1 MLVLKDIWQCHI
13 ESISSV
19 SRLFSYF
26 CLKTIQV
33 LKLCNIFWVCQ
44 EALALFMCETIQYCH
59 LRRSVLYVCVWRCNR
74 QLNGWSIPFS
84 RFIVFQSWGYTLFLP
99 YYKENETQ
107 ETMSPHCLETLYINI
122 WIAFTYREA
131 LNHALIHMHINRDTH
146 WLKHKHGQNEKLQ
159 LFNNKYLKYIK

>member
-19 SRLFSYF
+19 SHLFSYF
-26 CLKTIQV
+26 CLEIIQV
-33 LKLCNIFWVCQ
+33 LKLCNIFWACQ

-84 RFIVFQSWGYTLFLP
+84 RFVVFQSWGYTLFLITR
-99 YYKENETQ
+99 K
-107 ETMSPHCLETLYINI
+107 MKLRKL
-122 WIAFTYREA
+122 W
-131 LNHALIHMHINRDTH
+131 ALIVWRLYTLTFELHSHTEKHLIMHWYT
-146 WLKHKHGQNEKLQ
+146 
-159 LFNNKYLKYIK
+159 YI

>member
-1 MLVLKDIWQCHI
+1 MQHI
-13 ESISSV
+13 LGMSRSIS
-19 SRLFSYF
+19 
-26 CLKTIQV
+26 I
-33 LKLCNIFWVCQ
+33 I
-44 EALALFMCETIQYCH
+44 
-59 LRRSVLYVCVWRCNR
+59 YVWDHSILPFTKISSICVVWRCNR

-131 LNHALIHMHINRDTH
+131 LNHALIHIHINRDTH